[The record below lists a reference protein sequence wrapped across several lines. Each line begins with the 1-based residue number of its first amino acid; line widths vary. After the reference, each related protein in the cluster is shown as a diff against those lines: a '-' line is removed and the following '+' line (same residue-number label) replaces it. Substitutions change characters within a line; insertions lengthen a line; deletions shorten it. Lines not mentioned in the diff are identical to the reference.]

1 MHICHRGSE
10 EDRIVDKCNMGTKT
24 GKKNG
29 DVSDL
34 DGEEEGDRGALE
46 RELPGLACYHPKM
59 L

>member
-34 DGEEEGDRGALE
+34 DGGGGRRQGSPRA
-46 RELPGLACYHPKM
+46 
-59 L
+59 